1 MKKIS
6 TKINVLDS
14 NKNKTSNQ
22 LILFLYS
29 TFTKSDW
36 MKELSNSNSNFYI
49 LVKEEVEEFFFRT
62 KGFLNY
68 LDFESTYSLS
78 VEITVNQIRKSIIKQ
93 KKCFFEKKLNYIDIW
108 NILKQRL
115 LNNIKNLFDKKRKIN
130 LLNIEYL
137 LLNDIYR
144 NYENDLVIWD
154 LQNIAKSNP
163 NIIVEVIKDFLKSS
177 ELTTDEIIEL
187 GEKIDMNFSK
197 LITSDLTISKKSVNN
212 ELFFIT
218 DNKVA

>member
-1 MKKIS
+1 MKKIN
-6 TKINVLDS
+6 TKINVLDF
-14 NKNKTSNQ
+14 NKNKTNNK

-29 TFTKSDW
+29 TFTKNDW

-68 LDFESTYSLS
+68 LDFESTYSLA

-93 KKCFFEKKLNYIDIW
+93 KKCFFEKKLNYIGIW

-137 LLNDIYR
+137 LLNDLYR
-144 NYENDLVIWD
+144 NYENDLVIWN

-163 NIIVEVIKDFLKSS
+163 HIIVEIIKDFLKSS

-212 ELFFIT
+212 ELFFII

>member
-1 MKKIS
+1 M
-6 TKINVLDS
+6 
-14 NKNKTSNQ
+14 
-22 LILFLYS
+22 
-29 TFTKSDW
+29 
-36 MKELSNSNSNFYI
+36 
-49 LVKEEVEEFFFRT
+49 
-62 KGFLNY
+62 
-68 LDFESTYSLS
+68 
-78 VEITVNQIRKSIIKQ
+78 
-93 KKCFFEKKLNYIDIW
+93 FFEKKLNYIDIW

-154 LQNIAKSNP
+154 LQNIVKSNP

-197 LITSDLTISKKSVNN
+197 LITLDLTISKKSVNN

>member
-1 MKKIS
+1 MKKIN
-6 TKINVLDS
+6 TKINVLDF
-14 NKNKTSNQ
+14 NKNKTNNQ

-68 LDFESTYSLS
+68 LDFESTYSLA

-93 KKCFFEKKLNYIDIW
+93 KKCFFEKKLNYIGIW

-137 LLNDIYR
+137 LLNDLYR
-144 NYENDLVIWD
+144 NYENDLVIWN

-163 NIIVEVIKDFLKSS
+163 HIIVEIIKDFLKSS

-212 ELFFIT
+212 ELFFII